1 MSTSAFSL
9 YVVGPTRKWRQ
20 RGVCATNQN
29 VRSVQKFTR
38 ILEFCRV
45 DTRFVGSVSE
55 RSANWLVQSVEKG
68 SDCLLTESVV

>member
-45 DTRFVGSVSE
+45 DTRFVGSVS
-55 RSANWLVQSVEKG
+55 
-68 SDCLLTESVV
+68 